1 MILASMAGVEAVQ
14 RVLTDAGGNVAPQG
28 SSSAPVPKDDQDIDQ
43 TDLDNDGVPDYLE
56 HQFKTFNP
64 VWRIDYPK
72 GGDQTD
78 DGFQFTAWSVAQYK
92 KESVIM
98 IPQRW
103 FNSGV
108 VPGQSLYSGTI
119 AASDHFYGFEGP
131 WKLAELHPDLKTY
144 VAVPESSFVQSSA
157 AKPDNIFEK
166 SKDFFGGF
174 TSGVGKKISIG
185 KDQFFDAFEWVES
198 ASENWGT
205 KLNKAFDIGDDAVEY
220 IKTHRKGAAA
230 LRNLAR
236 RLLLDKKEKILSG
249 VIHMEDDVNNDG
261 ELNSKDLEVK
271 VMSHSA
277 SSMDVDTLFT
287 NTLAWD
293 DENNPDGPDGP
304 NAKEGAW
311 GAILIKVKTDDL
323 AKGKFKKLDVK
334 YPTIANSA
342 LSGLNFCTAMSAP
355 GGICGDDVVDPNDK
369 RAVEQAELAAENE

>member
-14 RVLTDAGGNVAPQG
+14 RVLTDSGGDVAPEG
-28 SSSAPVPKDDQDIDQ
+28 SSTAPVPKDDQDIDQ
-43 TDLDNDGVPDYLE
+43 TDLDNDGVPDFLE

-78 DGFQFTAWSVAQYK
+78 DGFEFTAWSVAQYK

-103 FNSGV
+103 FNSGT
-108 VPGQSLYSGTI
+108 VPGTSLYSGTN

-131 WKLAELHPDLKTY
+131 WNLAELHPDLKTY
-144 VAVPESSFVQSSA
+144 AAVVEQETSFVQSSSA
-157 AKPDNIFEK
+157 APDNFAEK
-166 SKDFFGGF
+166 AKDLFSGF
-174 TSGVGKKISIG
+174 TSSIGKKISIG
-185 KDQFFDAFEWVES
+185 KDQFYDAFEWVEETS
-198 ASENWGT
+198 GNWGT
-205 KLNKAFDIGDDAVEY
+205 KLNKAFDIADDAVEY
-220 IKTHRKGAAA
+220 IETHRKSAAA

-236 RLLLDKKEKILSG
+236 RLLLDKKQKVLSG
-249 VIHMEDDVNNDG
+249 VIHMEEDLNNDG

-271 VMSHSA
+271 VMSHTP
-277 SSMDVDTLFT
+277 MEVDTLFE
-287 NTLAWD
+287 NTLPWD

-311 GAILIKVKTDDL
+311 GAILIKVKTADL
-323 AKGKFKKLDVK
+323 ASGKFKKLDVK

-355 GGICGDDVVDPNDK
+355 GGICGDDVVDPNDQL
-369 RAVEQAELAAENE
+369 ALEQAELAAENE